1 MAVFGGTFDPVHH
14 GHLRLAVEII
24 EYFRLDSLRM
34 VPAAAPNLRGAPA
47 AGAED
52 RLAMVRAASG
62 GGIEVDDREI
72 RRAGRSYT
80 ADTLAGLRA
89 GHGDAPL
96 LFVLGADAATRLN
109 HWERWRQLFD
119 HAHLVIV
126 NRPGA
131 SVEDGEAELVQ
142 ELTARASPEPEELL
156 ATPAGRVH
164 RVTCP
169 LLEISASDIRA
180 RVAAGR
186 SIRYLT
192 PQSVIDIISQRRLYL
207 R

>member
-14 GHLRLAVEII
+14 GHLRLAVEIT
-24 EYFRLDSLRM
+24 EYFSLSAVRM
-34 VPAAAPNLRGAPA
+34 VPAAAPNLRDAPA
-47 AGAED
+47 AAAED
-52 RLAMVRAASG
+52 RLAMAAAASG
-62 GGIEVDDREI
+62 DGIEVDDREI
-72 RRAGRSYT
+72 RRPGRSYT
-80 ADTLAGLRA
+80 VDTLAELRSESA
-89 GHGDAPL
+89 DAPL
-96 LFVLGADAATRLN
+96 MFVVGADAAARLN
-109 HWERWRQLFD
+109 HWHRWMELFE

-131 SVEDGEAELVQ
+131 RVRDGDAEL
-142 ELTARASPEPEELL
+142 LEELERRHAGDRGEL
-156 ATPAGRVH
+156 LSTPAGRVH
-164 RVTCP
+164 RVSCP